1 MDTIPLHYCIH
12 YRIILVLLS
21 VWSARSS
28 LLLLLDTRLSSSYFF
43 SYFPWQ
49 KMWWKETNL
58 SPAFSSIKKFLRNW
72 LSSSIYLLL
81 NVSYNSLLEMQRIL
95 KISSFYSRCY
105 LKSDEEMHRGE
116 GEGEVKSARYR
127 LRLRGA
133 ERGGTSTPSRID
145 RTVDA
150 SPFWRNTCWADS
162 PPRPSLD
169 GHFANDR
176 GMCRGISVINYGR
189 AMDELWPL
197 SSSFLVSRIEY
208 SGRSESWSSKGEL
221 RGWEISYF
229 LERKGITRVFY

>member
-1 MDTIPLHYCIH
+1 
-12 YRIILVLLS
+12 
-21 VWSARSS
+21 
-28 LLLLLDTRLSSSYFF
+28 
-43 SYFPWQ
+43 
-49 KMWWKETNL
+49 MWWKETNL

-189 AMDELWPL
+189 ALAFIIFVSLRVKDWIFRSIRELIEQGWT
-197 SSSFLVSRIEY
+197 SRMRNFLFSWKERNY
-208 SGRSESWSSKGEL
+208 SGFLLARRFNTCNSQQGEINIVAF
-221 RGWEISYF
+221 G
-229 LERKGITRVFY
+229 RVGE